1 MNWINKEIQLLMY
14 STPTTDIIIEAIVK
28 DETLR
33 LTQKSM
39 SKLFDVQIPAINKHL
54 KNIFD
59 SWELDSN
66 VVISKME
73 ITNQHW
79 AINWK
84 FQTNNVQFYNLDA
97 VISVWYRVNSIKAT
111 HFRIR
116 ATKILREYIQ
126 KWFAMDDERL
136 KQWTTAFWVDYFHEL
151 LERIHSIRT
160 SERRIRQ
167 QITDI
172 FAECSIDYDKCSSTT
187 QEFYATI
194 QNKFHYAIVWKT
206 ATEIIYEKA
215 NSNNENMWLTTR
227 KFAPDGRI
235 LKSDTTIAKNY
246 LSEKEIKQL
255 ERTVSWYFDYI
266 EDLVIREHVF
276 TMEDFAKSV
285 NEFLEFRKYKILDNN
300 WAISHSQAEEKAFSE
315 YEKFNKTQKI
325 WSDFDELIAK
335 IKK

>member
-14 STPTTDIIIEAIVK
+14 STPTTDIKIEAIVK

-39 SKLFDVQIPAINKHL
+39 SKLFDIDQSGIARHM

-59 SWELDSN
+59 SWELDKN
-66 VVISKME
+66 TVY
-73 ITNQHW
+73 
-79 AINWK
+79 AIFAYTGTDGK
-84 FQTNNVQFYNLDA
+84 TYDVQFYNLDA

-136 KQWTTAFWVDYFHEL
+136 KQWSTAFWIDYFHEL
-151 LERIHSIRT
+151 LERIRSIRT

-172 FAECSIDYDKCSSTT
+172 FAECSIDYDKSSPTT

-206 ATEIIYEKA
+206 AAEIIYEKA

-235 LKSDTTIAKNY
+235 LKSDTTVAKNY

-266 EDLVIREHVF
+266 EDLVMREHVF

-300 WAISHSQAEEKAFSE
+300 WAISHLQAEEKAFSE

-325 WSDFDELIAK
+325 WSDFDKLVAK
-335 IKK
+335 IKE

>member
-1 MNWINKEIQLLMY
+1 MTWINKEIQFLMY
-14 STPTTDIIIEAIVK
+14 KTPTTDIKVEAIVK

-39 SKLFDVQIPAINKHL
+39 SKLFDVNTQAITKHL
-54 KNIFD
+54 KNIFEQ
-59 SWELDSN
+59 WELEKDSVCSILEHTGTDGKN
-66 VVISKME
+66 YN
-73 ITNQHW
+73 T
-79 AINWK
+79 
-84 FQTNNVQFYNLDA
+84 QFYNLDA

-116 ATKILREYIQ
+116 ATKILKEYIQ

-136 KQWTTAFWVDYFHEL
+136 KQWTATFWTDYFHEI
-151 LERIHSIRT
+151 LERIHSSRS
-160 SERRIRQ
+160 SERRIWQ

-172 FAECSIDYDKCSSTT
+172 FAECCIDYDKASPTT
-187 QEFYATI
+187 QDFYATI

-206 ATEIIYEKA
+206 AAEIIYENA

-235 LKSDTTIAKNY
+235 LKSDVTIAKNY

-266 EDLVIREHVF
+266 EDLVMREHIF

-285 NEFLEFRKYKILDNN
+285 NEFLEFRKYKILDNK
-300 WAISHSQAEEKAFSE
+300 WSISHLQAEERAISE

-325 WSDFDELIAK
+325 WSDFDKLVEK
-335 IKK
+335 IKE

>member
-1 MNWINKEIQLLMY
+1 MDWISKEIQLLMY
-14 STPTTDIIIEAIVK
+14 TTPTENIKVEAIIK

-39 SKLFDVQIPAINKHL
+39 SKLFDVDQSGIARHM

-59 SWELDSN
+59 SWELDKNS
-66 VVISKME
+66 VY
-73 ITNQHW
+73 
-79 AINWK
+79 AIFAYTGTDGK
-84 FQTNNVQFYNLDA
+84 TYNVQFYNLDA

-172 FAECSIDYDKCSSTT
+172 FAECSIDYDKAAPTT

-206 ATEIIYEKA
+206 AAEIIYEKA
-215 NSNNENMWLTTR
+215 NSDNENMWLTTR

-266 EDLVIREHVF
+266 EDLVMRNHIF

-300 WAISHSQAEEKAFSE
+300 WAISHSQAEAKAFSE
-315 YEKFNKTQKI
+315 YEKFNKTQNF
-325 WSDFDELIAK
+325 WSDFDQLVSK
-335 IKK
+335 IKE